1 MCVCVCL
8 LMKQCAIGV
17 DYDRSAEL
25 KVYML
30 FLGVVKL
37 HCTSGYWKCV
47 TFNFLC
53 VQYFLSN

>member
-1 MCVCVCL
+1 MCVCL

-30 FLGVVKL
+30 FLGVCEASL
-37 HCTSGYWKCV
+37 YIW
-47 TFNFLC
+47 LLEMR
-53 VQYFLSN
+53 YI